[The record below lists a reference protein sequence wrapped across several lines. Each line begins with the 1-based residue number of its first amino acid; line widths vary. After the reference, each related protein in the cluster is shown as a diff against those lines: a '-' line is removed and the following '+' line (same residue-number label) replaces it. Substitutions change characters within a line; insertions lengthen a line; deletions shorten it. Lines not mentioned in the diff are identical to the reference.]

1 MGDPDKNGC
10 CALLSRFSHAQ
21 VFLTPWTI
29 ACQASLSMGF
39 SRQQYQSGLPRPPPG
54 DPPNP
59 GIEPTSLM
67 SPALSDEF
75 LTSTIWETL
84 KKRSLIQR
92 QFLFTQ
98 DSISNLT
105 EIADVADLLALFP
118 MLQAFRNINMWDSVM
133 SFWRTPFTL
142 WALFE
147 SKLKKSFTRTLKNSC
162 LSSPQ
167 VFTAS
172 QQPSYPAVLPL
183 SARIQWSPALQRLAI
198 IMHLRQPQQQQN
210 KSHPEYIDSTH
221 HANGLIREKGPL
233 LDITIS

>member
-1 MGDPDKNGC
+1 MLCLVKSLQSC
-10 CALLSRFSHAQ
+10 Q

-29 ACQASLSMGF
+29 ACQAPLSMGF
-39 SRQQYQSGLPRPPPG
+39 SRQQYQSGLPRPPLG

-67 SPALSDEF
+67 SPALLGEF

-84 KKRSLIQR
+84 KKRYLIQR

-118 MLQAFRNINMWDSVM
+118 VLQAFRNVNMWDSVM

-147 SKLKKSFTRTLKNSC
+147 SKLKNSFTRTLKNSC
-162 LSSPQ
+162 PSPPQ
-167 VFTAS
+167 VFMAS
-172 QQPSYPAVLPL
+172 RQPSYPAVLPL
-183 SARIQWSPALQRLAI
+183 SARIQWQSSTAETGNYHALKATIATAKQIPSRIYWFNSPC
-198 IMHLRQPQQQQN
+198 
-210 KSHPEYIDSTH
+210 
-221 HANGLIREKGPL
+221 
-233 LDITIS
+233 

>member
-1 MGDPDKNGC
+1 
-10 CALLSRFSHAQ
+10 
-21 VFLTPWTI
+21 
-29 ACQASLSMGF
+29 MGF

-84 KKRSLIQR
+84 KKRSLIQQ

-118 MLQAFRNINMWDSVM
+118 MLQAFRNINM
-133 SFWRTPFTL
+133 
-142 WALFE
+142 
-147 SKLKKSFTRTLKNSC
+147 
-162 LSSPQ
+162 
-167 VFTAS
+167 
-172 QQPSYPAVLPL
+172 
-183 SARIQWSPALQRLAI
+183 
-198 IMHLRQPQQQQN
+198 
-210 KSHPEYIDSTH
+210 
-221 HANGLIREKGPL
+221 
-233 LDITIS
+233 